1 MAESGLW
8 STQIDDHHALGSD
21 RAKLPA
27 GWHWEGEQ
35 SWRGLPSREGSVSE
49 EGRDADC
56 QEKVTPGSGK
66 CRRRVRSWRA
76 SGLVFSAGVRG
87 LSPLSLWLLR
97 AAQSKKKK
105 KDIFPNYIVQLYW
118 QQHHGFDSRRTSV
131 LYEKIDK
138 QLNQGV
144 ISLLLGNFFGYR
156 NLDRKCVFCLSFVG
170 GETEQKLSDLVE
182 VKSMSGSDHE
192 LNPRCQALKG
202 WQ

>member
-1 MAESGLW
+1 MAESGLCQLR

-21 RAKLPA
+21 GAKLPA

-35 SWRGLPSREGSVSE
+35 SRRGLPSREGSVSE

-105 KDIFPNYIVQLYW
+105 RYFSKLHCPAVLTTAPWLQFSKGKCPLWKNWQAAESGCHFP
-118 QQHHGFDSRRTSV
+118 SAR
-131 LYEKIDK
+131 
-138 QLNQGV
+138 
-144 ISLLLGNFFGYR
+144 
-156 NLDRKCVFCLSFVG
+156 
-170 GETEQKLSDLVE
+170 
-182 VKSMSGSDHE
+182 
-192 LNPRCQALKG
+192 
-202 WQ
+202 